1 MANPMMCLQ
10 ADAPPTRRV
19 TRPPIVFHQRETKQ
33 QQQTQNICVKTKG
46 AICFLCLFDGLRT
59 PTIRRLSRKPRLI
72 CNRPLLTFDP
82 SVFAPSSQNAIQN
95 LYMNSLK
102 CSADIVVDPPVKDAL
117 DMMHKLSQNAT
128 SERVILHYF
137 GQGCNQPSPDGSIFF
152 FSEDRARYKPVK
164 LEVLFQYVPGP
175 ICVIVDCPS
184 AAVLANAFS
193 THKDTL
199 GFFACSQNEQ
209 MPISTDAP
217 WDLFSSCLLSPFET
231 ALWWHTRRHS
241 CVFEIPERFQK
252 VENTSFIKQF
262 FFALLEAIAF
272 DTQPQGLFEQFTKDP
287 AMTSLARGFVLS
299 QRVMQSFNLHPV
311 SLPAL
316 KPTSSHDLWFF
327 WDTAI
332 DCALAMPDDVS
343 SRMIF
348 KLFIESFH
356 NFPTVGVMPIFSFFI
371 TRPEFREESVRV
383 LIDYID
389 NHSDVAESAAR
400 SNIARTIVEMN
411 SINNNNPPS
420 ASTCLLLAKLL
431 SIGVGT
437 SPFQQQWVF
446 WFKETADAADVKA
459 GLLSICCAISN
470 NFMSSFTKIH
480 SICIKRAIDCAPYS
494 ALLIGLLMQRAVSL
508 INLPPFGSN
517 FLPLLDSESPE
528 NRLAC
533 AFLMG
538 NLKERSCIPK
548 LVELLSNEN
557 EKQEIRCQ
565 CAISLGLLMKQQQD
579 PQISQALA
587 KAARDKDRSVAELA
601 QMMMSARV
609 DQAQEKFNILKLLM
623 NAVKRNGFYD
633 RYYSGLIV

>member
-1 MANPMMCLQ
+1 MCLQ
-10 ADAPPTRRV
+10 GEAPPVRRV
-19 TRPPIVFHQRETKQ
+19 TRPPIVFRHPENKQ
-33 QQQTQNICVKTKG
+33 QQQTQNVCVKTKG

-72 CNRPLLTFDP
+72 CNKPLLTFDP
-82 SVFAPSSQNAIQN
+82 SVFAPSSQNAIQD

-102 CSADIVVDPPVKDAL
+102 CSSEIVVDPPVKDAL
-117 DMMHKLSQNAT
+117 DMIHRLSQNAT

-137 GQGCNQPSPDGSIFF
+137 GQGCNPPSPDGSIFF

-193 THKDTL
+193 QHKDTL

-209 MPISTDAP
+209 LPISTDAP

-252 VENTSFIKQF
+252 VESTSFIKQF

-272 DTQPQGLFEQFTKDP
+272 DTQPQGLFETFTKDP
-287 AMTSLARGFVLS
+287 AMASLARGFVLS

-332 DCALAMPDDVS
+332 DCALAMNDDVS
-343 SRMIF
+343 SKMIF

-356 NFPTVGVMPIFSFFI
+356 NFPSVGVMPIFSFFI

-383 LIDYID
+383 LIEYID
-389 NHSDVAESAAR
+389 NHADVAESASR

-411 SINNNNPPS
+411 NPS
-420 ASTCLLLAKLL
+420 GSTCLLLAKLL
-431 SIGVGT
+431 SIGSGV
-437 SPFQQQWVF
+437 SPFQQQWPF
-446 WFKETADAADVKA
+446 WFKESADASDVKA
-459 GLLSICCAISN
+459 GLLAICCAISS

-480 SICIKRAIDCAPYS
+480 AVCIKRAIDCAPYS
-494 ALLIGLLMQRAVSL
+494 AVLIGLLLQRAERL
-508 INLPPFGSN
+508 INLPAFGSN
-517 FLPLLDSESPE
+517 FTPLLDSDLPE
-528 NRLAC
+528 NRLAS

-538 NLKERSCIPK
+538 VMKERSSIQK
-548 LVELLSNEN
+548 LAELLGNDKEVSDV
-557 EKQEIRCQ
+557 RCQ
-565 CAISLGLLMKQQQD
+565 CCISLGQLMKQQPD
-579 PQISQALA
+579 PAINAALG
-587 KAARDKDRSVAELA
+587 KACRDKDSKVAELA
-601 QMMMSARV
+601 QMVLSSRLE
-609 DQAQEKFNILKLLM
+609 QAIEKYNLLKNLI
-623 NAVKRNGFYD
+623 NSVKKNGFYD
-633 RYYSGLIV
+633 RYYSGLLC